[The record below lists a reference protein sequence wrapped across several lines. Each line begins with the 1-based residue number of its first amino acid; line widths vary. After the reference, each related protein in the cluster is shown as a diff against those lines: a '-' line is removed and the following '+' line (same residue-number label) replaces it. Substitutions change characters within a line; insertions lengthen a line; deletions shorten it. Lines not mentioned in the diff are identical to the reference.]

1 MSQNQVVR
9 EILVGKFTS
18 LLSCHEISRYVA
30 SVSRL
35 PYCDNNNNAAVY
47 TAHSSIALKTQCTLQ
62 TLSEYKT
69 LKAHIQLIQN
79 VHNTHADY
87 TKQETGQR
95 HNNRHERQKIC
106 A

>member
-35 PYCDNNNNAAVY
+35 PYCDNNNAAVY
-47 TAHSSIALKTQCTLQ
+47 TAHFFIAL
-62 TLSEYKT
+62 
-69 LKAHIQLIQN
+69 
-79 VHNTHADY
+79 
-87 TKQETGQR
+87 
-95 HNNRHERQKIC
+95 
-106 A
+106 